1 MTTKNMPNLDDLDA
15 DRLLET
21 LAERDPSFA
30 EGSAIYDVVSGLSSA
45 LRLMR
50 EAAGLTQTELAKR
63 LDLTQGRISQIESG
77 LPDHAP
83 SLEMVARFAVACGF
97 TPTVN
102 FGLGLAAGKLVTPD
116 KARATS
122 RMPGIQIGFAPAA
135 APARA
140 VEVESGSSS

>member
-1 MTTKNMPNLDDLDA
+1 MTTKNMANLDSLDA

-30 EGSAIYDVVSGLSSA
+30 EGSAIYDLVSGLGSA

-50 EAAGLTQTELAKR
+50 GAAGLTQAGLAER
-63 LDLTQGRISQIESG
+63 LGLTQGRISQIESG

-102 FGLGLAAGKLVTPD
+102 FDLGLTAGKLAMPP
-116 KARATS
+116 ATS
-122 RMPGIQIGFAPAA
+122 KMPGIQIGFAPAA
-135 APARA
+135 APARSA
-140 VEVESGSSS
+140 EVESGSSS

>member
-1 MTTKNMPNLDDLDA
+1 MTTKNMANLDNLDA

-30 EGSAIYDVVSGLSSA
+30 EGSAIYDLVSGLSSA

-50 EAAGLTQTELAKR
+50 GAAGLTQAELAER
-63 LDLTQGRISQIESG
+63 LALTQGRISQIESG

-102 FGLGLAAGKLVTPD
+102 FGLGLTAGKLATPD
-116 KARATS
+116 KVTSAS

-135 APARA
+135 APARP
-140 VEVESGSSS
+140 VEAESGSSS